1 MVRVDKFLQL
11 ARLIKQRRYA
21 KEACDRGYILVNDR
35 RAKPSEEVKPGDR
48 ITIDLPAG
56 RIEVEVLKVPE
67 VKTISPEKAAGL
79 YRVVS
84 GG

>member
-21 KEACDRGYILVNDR
+21 KEACDRGYIFVNGR
-35 RAKPSEEVKPGDR
+35 RAKPSEEIKPGDR
-48 ITIDLPAG
+48 ITLDLPAG
-56 RIEVEVLKVPE
+56 RIEVEVLEIPRGKSVP
-67 VKTISPEKAAGL
+67 KAGAAGL
-79 YRVVS
+79 YRVIS